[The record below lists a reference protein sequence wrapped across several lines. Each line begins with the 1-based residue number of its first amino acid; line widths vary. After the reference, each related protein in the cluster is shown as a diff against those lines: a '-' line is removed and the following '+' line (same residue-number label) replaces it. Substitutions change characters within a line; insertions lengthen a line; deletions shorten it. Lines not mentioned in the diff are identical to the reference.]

1 MDVTSLAKP
10 IDLRSLRDTVPSD
23 LFELPRLRTLGKALF
38 LLTVVIGLLALG
50 TMVDSLLIKLL
61 VGFVSGVP
69 LFALASVGHE
79 SGHGSASRNRFVND
93 LTGLV
98 SMSVIGMPARGWK
111 LKHDIH
117 HKFGGVQ
124 GIDTDSEPGLEN
136 YLRMGR
142 FTRTFVRV
150 FNRHESLMWWAI
162 PVSLWV
168 TTWRFA
174 LIELFRGPMR
184 RRAHKMWLLADMAA
198 ALVFFA
204 VMTTYTIVFGWTNL
218 LILVAL
224 PFAVSGYVSAVA
236 FVPNH
241 RGMPP
246 LTEEQGRR
254 ASRFTHLNSRTV
266 LYPSYLPGNYF
277 MNYVPWQIEHHV
289 FPTLPGFK
297 LSRFSPYLRAYAKKE
312 GLPLQ
317 YETVFEAMPR
327 MLRREWLWGHGD
339 GKLYTYAEAE
349 MIRRERKAAE
359 RATAACP
366 VSPASAMNVPGVAY
380 CGSDPIHVPVT
391 APEA

>member
-1 MDVTSLAKP
+1 MYTFAGLSPARGPERNPPDVTSLAKP
-10 IDLRSLRDTVPSD
+10 IDLRTLRATVPAD
-23 LFELPRLRTLGKALF
+23 IFELPRFRTLGKALF
-38 LLTVVIGLLALG
+38 LLSVVAAMLALG
-50 TMVDSLLIKLL
+50 TTVDSLVWKLVIGVL
-61 VGFVSGVP
+61 TGVP

-79 SGHGSASRNRFVND
+79 SGHGSASRNRFTND
-93 LTGLV
+93 LVGLV

-117 HKFGGVQ
+117 HKWGGVL
-124 GIDTDSEPGLEN
+124 GVDTDTEPGLEN
-136 YLRMGR
+136 YLKLGWFM
-142 FTRTFVRV
+142 RTFVRI
-150 FNRHESLMWWAI
+150 FNRHESMMWWAI

-168 TTWRFA
+168 TTWKFA
-174 LIELFRGPMR
+174 IIELVRGPMR
-184 RRAHKMWLLADMAA
+184 RSVHKKWLLADMAA

-204 VMTTYTIVFGWTNL
+204 GVIAYTVAFGWTNL
-218 LILVAL
+218 LILIAL

-266 LYPSYLPGNYF
+266 LYPPYLPGNYF

-289 FPTLPGFK
+289 FPTLPGYK
-297 LSRFSPYLRAYAKKE
+297 LSRFSPYLRAYAAKE

-327 MLRREWLWGHGD
+327 MLRREWLWGSGD

-349 MIRRERKAAE
+349 VIRRERKAAAHAGAAASQPI
-359 RATAACP
+359 RVTA
-366 VSPASAMNVPGVAY
+366 
-380 CGSDPIHVPVT
+380 T